1 MKMKKTL
8 MDGNQAAAWGARLS
22 RVQVFPNFPIT
33 PATEITEVLA
43 DWKAEKKWNGEWL
56 NLESEHSVLSAA
68 ISSEATGAR
77 TFTASSSQGLMLMSE
92 MHYVASGMRLP
103 IVMVNC
109 SRALAAPISLWSDHN
124 DIMALKNAGWLMF
137 FAKNNQ
143 EVLDSIIQAYKISEN
158 RNVLLPS
165 IINMDGFILSF
176 TNEPTEIPDQKKVDK
191 FLPKYNPKVFLDVNK
206 PMSLGVPVMEGYMNF
221 RAQVHKAQ
229 LNALKVI
236 KDVGKEYGKMFG
248 RKYDTVEKYRT
259 DDAKVIFVSVGAHS
273 TTIEAAVDS
282 LRKEKIKAGLLR
294 LRTLRPFPKDDIK
307 KVIGGCENVAVIDNN
322 ISPGFGGNIYSDICS
337 VVDRKNVANFIV
349 ALGGKHIGRKDFENM
364 AKKALKDKKIFWNF

>member
-1 MKMKKTL
+1 MKKTL
-8 MDGNQAAAWGARLS
+8 MDGNTAAAWGARLS

-33 PATEITEVLA
+33 PQTEIIETMA
-43 DWKAEKKWNGEWL
+43 KWKAEKKWNGEWV

-68 ISSEATGAR
+68 IASEATGAR

-103 IVMVNC
+103 LVMANC
-109 SRALAAPISLWSDHN
+109 SRGLAAPITLWSDHN
-124 DIMALKNAGWLMF
+124 DIMALKNSGWLMF

-143 EVLDSIIQAYKISEN
+143 EVLDSVIQAYKISEN
-158 RNVLLPS
+158 REVLLPS
-165 IINMDGFILSF
+165 IINMDGFILSY
-176 TNEPTEIPDQKKVDK
+176 TNEPTAIPDQGRVDR
-191 FLPKYNPKVFLDVNK
+191 FLPKFDPKVFLDVNK

-236 KDVGKEYGKMFG
+236 KNVGKEYGRVFG
-248 RKYDTVEKYRT
+248 RTYDTTEKYRT
-259 DDAKVIFVSVGAHS
+259 NDAKVIFVSVGAHS

-307 KVIGGCENVAVIDNN
+307 KALGDCENIAVIDNS
-322 ISPGFGGNIYSDICS
+322 ISPGFGGSIYSDICS
-337 VVDRKNVANFIV
+337 IVDRKNVANFIV
-349 ALGGKHIGRKDFENM
+349 ALGGKQIGIKNFENM
-364 AKKALKDKKIFWNF
+364 AKKALKEKKIFLDM